1 VQETPTAD
9 KEALR
14 AQLLQGF
21 PFFAELPAARLE
33 ALLAEA
39 PLLRAPAGDVLFD
52 AKQPCRGFP
61 LVLSGSVRVFK
72 AGPNGREILL
82 YRVEPGQSCI
92 LSGGCLLGHSDYAAA
107 GVAETEVEILSV
119 PPAQFHELM
128 LQFEPFRRYVFGS
141 YGERLSEVME
151 LVEEVAFRRL
161 DARLAQTL
169 IRRGPVIEGTHQAL
183 ADELGSVREIVS
195 RLLRSFEQQG
205 WVRLERERVTVLEP
219 KGLSALASQRA

>member
-1 VQETPTAD
+1 VQETPIAD

-21 PFFAELPAARLE
+21 PFFSELPAARLE
-33 ALLAEA
+33 ALLGEA
-39 PLLRAPAGDVLFD
+39 QLLRAPAGDVLFD

-92 LSGGCLLGHSDYAAA
+92 LSGGCLLGHSDYTAA
-107 GVAETEVEILSV
+107 GVAESEVEILSL

-205 WVRLERERVTVLEP
+205 WVRLGRERVTVLDP
-219 KGLSALASQRA
+219 KGLSELASARA